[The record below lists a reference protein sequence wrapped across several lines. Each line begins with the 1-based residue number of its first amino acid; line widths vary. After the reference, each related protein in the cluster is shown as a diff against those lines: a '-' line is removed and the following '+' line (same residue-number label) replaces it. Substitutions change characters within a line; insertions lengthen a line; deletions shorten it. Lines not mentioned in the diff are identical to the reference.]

1 MAIPYI
7 ILFSLTVMSIYS
19 SPDDYIWINYNI
31 QLPVKNYN
39 TTTAVLSIPCEARIG
54 ACNIRYTMLPPGW
67 SATTDG
73 KMVVPLADTTRV
85 AAFAI
90 KAIISSVFDDRV
102 EVDLVGM
109 FSGGAFGVRDRG
121 EFLRA
126 NGYKEEESSIKPM
139 ENKIDTEIKKNIK
152 LEGFPSL
159 D

>member
-1 MAIPYI
+1 
-7 ILFSLTVMSIYS
+7 
-19 SPDDYIWINYNI
+19 
-31 QLPVKNYN
+31 
-39 TTTAVLSIPCEARIG
+39 
-54 ACNIRYTMLPPGW
+54 
-67 SATTDG
+67 
-73 KMVVPLADTTRV
+73 MVVPLADTTRV